1 MKKIIIN
8 TIIFTVVLAVVVFVM
23 PQSFAQAQGGLVP
36 ASIVTGAGIST
47 SIAAANQGTNLI
59 AQFLKF
65 TNLPDLLNS
74 TLASIVNLAVAI
86 AGFILG
92 IAAYLLDVSIGLT
105 LNIKAFV
112 EATPAVYSVW
122 RILRDITGLFFIFY
136 LLYAAIQMMTGLNR
150 GPSYASIIK
159 NIVIAG
165 ILINFSFFIVS
176 IGIDFSN
183 VISQAIYN
191 AMIPNHTV
199 MRIDPNTNLSTIVGT
214 AGKSNI
220 SNIFM
225 NSLKIQQI
233 YDTNGN
239 RLGTNVADPI
249 KIALIGV
256 AGVVMMITTAISFV
270 IAALA
275 FIARLVILIFL
286 LAFSSLWFVGWIIPE
301 INKHF
306 SFFQGQLFNQLIF
319 MPAYLL
325 LMYVALTIVNGSN
338 IIGAGRLDAGAVSS
352 AENWIMP
359 YVLLSINFAIII
371 IILNLPLVVGLSM
384 GGLATGWLGK
394 SISKWDARKIWGDIK
409 DKAPASVWN
418 NTGGRVSS
426 KLAQNESFKN
436 FAGKYAI
443 GELALKG
450 VKGAASGYNE
460 KLDAQVKART
470 EFSNSLGYD
479 ERAVLEMKKSAQNK
493 IDEALRQEAR
503 ARTMGNTAAADRY
516 ANHAK
521 QLKQQLGIDVANKQK
536 ERQAKYAERLAN
548 TGRPETL
555 FLRVARKNKVAAA
568 KINIDIWQKQLN
580 SKKEILDKLKKQHET
595 NERDIRNQ
603 IAQNGGVALPST
615 HPNQKL
621 KTDLEAKIDDLT
633 NNQSSDIL
641 KMGTSVLQAKID
653 QAKLIR

>member
-8 TIIFTVVLAVVVFVM
+8 TIIFSIILSTIVFVI
-23 PQSFAQAQGGLVP
+23 PHNTVHAQVSFGANVGAAVSSMVATSNLGSGLV
-36 ASIVTGAGIST
+36 
-47 SIAAANQGTNLI
+47 
-59 AQFLKF
+59 AQFLKY
-65 TNLPDLLNS
+65 TNLPDLINS
-74 TLASIVNLAVAI
+74 ALATIVNLAVAI

-92 IAAYLLDVSIGLT
+92 IAAYILDISIGLT

-112 EATPAVYSVW
+112 ESTPAIYAVW

-136 LLYAAIQMMTGLNR
+136 LLYAAIQMMTGFGK
-150 GPSYASIIK
+150 GPSYGSIVK

-176 IGIDFSN
+176 VGIDFSN

-191 AMIPNHTV
+191 AMIPNHV
-199 MRIDPNTNLSTIVGT
+199 MVKINPKTNLSDVVGS

-249 KIALIGV
+249 KTALIGV
-256 AGVVMMITTAISFV
+256 AGVVMMLTTAASFV
-270 IAALA
+270 LAALA
-275 FIARLVILIFL
+275 FIARLVILLFL
-286 LAFSSLWFVGWIIPE
+286 LAFSSLWFVGWIIPQV
-301 INKHF
+301 NKEL
-306 SFFQGQLFNQLIF
+306 SFFQGQLYSQLIF

-338 IIGAGRLDAGAVSS
+338 MLGAGRLNTSAVST

-371 IILNLPLVVGLSM
+371 IILNLPLIIGLSM
-384 GGLATGWLGK
+384 GGWATGWLKK
-394 SISKWDARKIWGDIK
+394 SIDKWDARKVWQNIGN
-409 DKAPASVWN
+409 KAPSTIWN

-426 KLAQNESFKN
+426 KLAQSESFKN
-436 FAGKYAI
+436 FAGKSYL

-450 VKGAASGYNE
+450 VKGASSGYDK

-479 ERAVLEMKKSAQNK
+479 QAAVNKLQQQLAIIKENERKS
-493 IDEALRQEAR
+493 R
-503 ARTMGNTAAADRY
+503 AAGNTHL
-516 ANHAK
+516 ANLQKRLAEQK
-521 QLKQQLGIDVANKQK
+521 ELEILNKKK
-536 ERQAKYAERLAN
+536 ERQSKYAERLAN

-568 KINIDIWQKQLN
+568 KINIEIWQKQLD

-603 IAQNGGVALPST
+603 MAQNGGVALPAN

-621 KTDLEAKIDDLT
+621 KTELETKIDDLT
-633 NNQSSDIL
+633 NTQSSDIL

-653 QAKLIR
+653 EAKLIR

>member
-1 MKKIIIN
+1 MKKAIIN
-8 TIIFTVVLAVVVFVM
+8 TIIFAVILAVVVFIL
-23 PQSFAQAQGGLVP
+23 PQDFAFAQNSVSGTAV
-36 ASIVTGAGIST
+36 ST
-47 SIAAANQGTNLI
+47 PSGNQGSSLLS
-59 AQFLKF
+59 QFFKF

-74 TLASIVNLAVAI
+74 ALASIVNLAVAI

-136 LLYAAIQMMTGLNR
+136 LLYAAIQMMTGLNK

-199 MRIDPNTNLSTIVGT
+199 MKIDPKTNLSTVVGT

-233 YDTNGN
+233 YDINGN

-256 AGVVMMITTAISFV
+256 AGVVMMLTTAVSFV

-286 LAFSSLWFVGWIIPE
+286 LAFSSLWFVSWIIPE
-301 INKHF
+301 VNKHF

-338 IIGAGRLDAGAVSS
+338 ILGAGRLDASAVSS

-384 GGLATGWLGK
+384 GGWATGWLGK

-409 DKAPASVWN
+409 NKAPASVWN
-418 NTGGRVSS
+418 NTGGRMSS
-426 KLAQNESFKN
+426 KLAQSEGLKN
-436 FAGKYAI
+436 FAGKSVF

-450 VKGAASGYNE
+450 VKGAASSYDK
-460 KLDAQVKART
+460 KLDAQVKSRT
-470 EFSNSLGYD
+470 EFANSLGYD
-479 ERAVLEMKKSAQNK
+479 ERAIQK
-493 IDEALRQEAR
+493 IKNDSKQLIDQEAAMER
-503 ARTMGNTAAADRY
+503 LERSRGNIAAADMHK
-516 ANHAK
+516 ANVESLKK
-521 QLKQQLGIDVANKQK
+521 QTSVAIENKK
-536 ERQAKYAERLAN
+536 RERQASYAKRIN
-548 TGRPETL
+548 TGSPETL
-555 FLRVARKNKVAAA
+555 FSKVARKDKVAAA
-568 KINIDIWQKQLN
+568 KINIEIWQKQLDK
-580 SKKEILDKLKKQHET
+580 KKEAVTELKKDLKQVEV
-595 NERDIRNQ
+595 DIRREQAAGRQASPTNLN
-603 IAQNGGVALPST
+603 AKST
-615 HPNQKL
+615 I
-621 KTDLEAKIDDLT
+621 EAKIRDATRYSGTHNNDVNLMGVDDL
-633 NNQSSDIL
+633 QDL
-641 KMGTSVLQAKID
+641 ID
-653 QAKLIR
+653 ETKLIR

>member
-1 MKKIIIN
+1 MKKAIIN
-8 TIIFTVVLAVVVFVM
+8 TIIFAVILAVVVFVV
-23 PQSFAQAQGGLVP
+23 PQNFAFAQAGAIP
-36 ASIVTGAGIST
+36 ASIAAGAAVST
-47 SIAAANQGTNLI
+47 SVATANQGTSLV

-65 TNLPDLLNS
+65 TSLPDLLNS

-136 LLYAAIQMMTGLNR
+136 LLYAAIQMMTGLNK

-199 MRIDPNTNLSTIVGT
+199 MKIDPTTNLSTVVGT

-233 YDTNGN
+233 YDINGN

-249 KIALIGV
+249 KIALIGF
-256 AGVVMMITTAISFV
+256 AGVVMMLTTAVSFV

-286 LAFSSLWFVGWIIPE
+286 LAFSSLWFVGLIIPE

-338 IIGAGRLDAGAVSS
+338 ILGAGRLDASAVSS

-384 GGLATGWLGK
+384 GGWATGWLKKG
-394 SISKWDARKIWGDIK
+394 IDKWDVRKVWGGVGGSIGTNTVGRLATKIDSTFADTRLGNSLVGRSIRSNTIGALATSKFGGSRKYSEIADAAKERGKKGAEIRRNIDFNNIYRESRSQPFTPAQFSKLKGSLKLMSWKEKLALGSKTFKDETLIKHLGADDFKNIKEDKEGNFSEK
-409 DKAPASVWN
+409 DKSEISDL
-418 NTGGRVSS
+418 RYS
-426 KLAQNESFKN
+426 
-436 FAGKYAI
+436 
-443 GELALKG
+443 
-450 VKGAASGYNE
+450 
-460 KLDAQVKART
+460 
-470 EFSNSLGYD
+470 
-479 ERAVLEMKKSAQNK
+479 VLEKS
-493 IDEALRQEAR
+493 
-503 ARTMGNTAAADRY
+503 
-516 ANHAK
+516 
-521 QLKQQLGIDVANKQK
+521 
-536 ERQAKYAERLAN
+536 
-548 TGRPETL
+548 
-555 FLRVARKNKVAAA
+555 
-568 KINIDIWQKQLN
+568 
-580 SKKEILDKLKKQHET
+580 
-595 NERDIRNQ
+595 
-603 IAQNGGVALPST
+603 
-615 HPNQKL
+615 
-621 KTDLEAKIDDLT
+621 
-633 NNQSSDIL
+633 NN
-641 KMGTSVLQAKID
+641 
-653 QAKLIR
+653 RW

>member
-8 TIIFTVVLAVVVFVM
+8 TIIFSIILSSIVFVIPHNTVHAGGGGLFGAAVTAVAASQNLGNNVLAQIFG
-23 PQSFAQAQGGLVP
+23 F
-36 ASIVTGAGIST
+36 T
-47 SIAAANQGTNLI
+47 SM
-59 AQFLKF
+59 
-65 TNLPDLLNS
+65 PDLVNS
-74 TLASIVNLAVAI
+74 ALAAIVNLAMAVS
-86 AGFILG
+86 GFILG
-92 IAAYLLDVSIGLT
+92 IAAYILDISIGLT

-112 EATPAVYSVW
+112 ESTPAIYAVW

-136 LLYAAIQMMTGLNR
+136 LLYAAIQMMTGFGK
-150 GPSYASIIK
+150 GPSYGSIVK

-176 IGIDFSN
+176 VGIDFSN
-183 VISQAIYN
+183 IISQAIYQ
-191 AMIPNHTV
+191 AMIPDH
-199 MRIDPNTNLSTIVGT
+199 SIVAIKPGT
-214 AGKSNI
+214 TLTEVVGSAGKSNI
-220 SNIFM
+220 SSIFM

-239 RLGTNVADPI
+239 RLGTAIAD
-249 KIALIGV
+249 KVKMALIGV
-256 AGVVMMITTAISFV
+256 AGVVMMLTTAASFV
-270 IAALA
+270 LAALA
-275 FIARLVILIFL
+275 FIARLVILLFL
-286 LAFSSLWFVGWIIPE
+286 LAFSSLWFVGWIIPQV
-301 INKHF
+301 NKEL
-306 SFFQGQLFNQLIF
+306 SFFQGQLYNQLIF

-338 IIGAGRLDAGAVSS
+338 MLGAGKLNASAVST

-371 IILNLPLVVGLSM
+371 IILNLPLVIGLSM
-384 GGLATGWLGK
+384 GGWATGWLKK
-394 SISKWDARKIWGDIK
+394 SIDKWDARKVWGNIGN
-409 DKAPASVWN
+409 KAPSTIWN

-426 KLAQNESFKN
+426 KLAQSESFKN
-436 FAGKYAI
+436 IAGKSYL

-450 VKGAASGYNE
+450 VKGASSGYDK

-479 ERAVLEMKKSAQNK
+479 QVAVNKLQQELTKLKEEERVARSNGDIALANRKKSAAEQK
-493 IDEALRQEAR
+493 SLEI
-503 ARTMGNTAAADRY
+503 
-516 ANHAK
+516 
-521 QLKQQLGIDVANKQK
+521 ANKKK
-536 ERQAKYAERLAN
+536 ERQSKYAERLAN

-568 KINIDIWQKQLN
+568 KINIEIWQKQLD

-603 IAQNGGVALPST
+603 MAQNGGVALPAN

-621 KTDLEAKIDDLT
+621 KTELETKIDDLT

-653 QAKLIR
+653 EAKLIR